1 MFIYSIRASTIR
13 FFSVIILT
21 LAVLFGIVLFGDS
34 GSLSVSASSEG
45 INFSG
50 MKSNDDR
57 IAFISR
63 FGYEVEEAPVET
75 EEFSVPENFDRIISG
90 YNELQKRQGLDIT
103 KYKNKKVTRYTY
115 AVKNYEN
122 YDGEVYVNLIVWRNT
137 VIACDVSSADPEGF
151 LKPLVSF
158 E

>member
-13 FFSVIILT
+13 FFSIIIFT
-21 LAVLFGIVLFGDS
+21 LAILFGVVLFGDT
-34 GSLSVSASSEG
+34 GALSVSASSDS

-50 MKSNDDR
+50 MKTNDDR
-57 IAFISR
+57 IAFIER
-63 FGYEVEEAPVET
+63 FGYEVEEAPIET
-75 EEFSVPENFDRIISG
+75 EEFSVPENFDRIIAG
-90 YNELQKRQGLDIT
+90 YNELQKKQGLDIS

-115 AVKNYEN
+115 LVKGFDGYEK
-122 YDGEVYVNLIVWRNT
+122 DVYVNLIVWRNT

-151 LKPLVSF
+151 LNPLVKF

>member
-13 FFSVIILT
+13 FFTVIILT

-34 GSLSVSASSEG
+34 GALSVSASSG
-45 INFSG
+45 SINFGG
-50 MKSNDDR
+50 MKTNDDR

-75 EEFSVPENFDRIISG
+75 EEFSVPENFDRIIAG
-90 YNELQKRQGLDIT
+90 YNELQKKQGLDIS

-115 AVKNYEN
+115 AVKNYKD
-122 YDGEVYVNLIVWRNT
+122 YDGEVCVNLIVWRST
-137 VIACDVSSADPEGF
+137 VIACDVSTRDPGGF
-151 LKPLVSF
+151 VKPLVSF